1 VNLPI
6 RARGAALLLPVLFLV
21 AACSGG
27 SSGGAPASGS
37 SAPAASSASS
47 PASSSASGS
56 ASATGSASGSAGAPS
71 AGLTATTTALG
82 PARVGQ
88 PLAAFAAAL
97 GRRPAAAAPGEGDTG
112 CWVRALVGLP
122 GVTLMT
128 LDSADGAVRRV
139 DVHDTSSI
147 RTAAGVGVGSTEDQV
162 KAAYPGARV
171 EPHKYVDGAH
181 YLTVAD
187 GAHGLVFET
196 DAKKV
201 VTTYRFGESDPISWV
216 ESCS

>member
-1 VNLPI
+1 VREDQRVNLPT

-27 SSGGAPASGS
+27 SSGGSPASTPTS
-37 SAPAASSASS
+37 SPAASSAAS
-47 PASSSASGS
+47 PSAS
-56 ASATGSASGSAGAPS
+56 GSASGSAGSTA

-97 GRRPAAAAPGEGDTG
+97 GKRPAAAAPGEGTNG

-122 GVTLMT
+122 GVTVMT
-128 LDSADGAVRRV
+128 LDSADGAERRV

-147 RTAAGVGVGSTEDQV
+147 RTAAGVGVGSTGAEV
-162 KAAYPGARV
+162 KAAYPGAKV
-171 EPHKYVDGAH
+171 EPHKYVEGAE
-181 YLTVAD
+181 YVTVAD
-187 GAHGLVFET
+187 GANGLVFEM

-201 VTTYRFGESDPISWV
+201 VTTYRFGEADPISWV